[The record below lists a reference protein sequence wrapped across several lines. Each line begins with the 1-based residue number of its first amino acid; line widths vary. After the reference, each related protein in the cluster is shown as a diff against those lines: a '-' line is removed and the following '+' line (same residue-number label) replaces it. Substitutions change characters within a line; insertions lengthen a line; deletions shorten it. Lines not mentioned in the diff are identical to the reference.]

1 MLPSNDVAWYV
12 LIYIYIYIWNPSLF
26 SGCSKLVNF
35 DNWKKNKCCL
45 TSQDT
50 KSAYLVV
57 IVKISY
63 LSRFEENGGIDHI
76 ISTMLGEVFDF
87 GAHKVDQ

>member
-1 MLPSNDVAWYV
+1 MSPGMCL
-12 LIYIYIYIWNPSLF
+12 YIYIYIWNPSLF